1 MNATANAAAHMIDL
15 SHIDDLARRLSN
27 LVPPGMREG
36 REELQQ
42 NFKSILQAGLGK
54 LDLVTREEFDVQ
66 RAVLLRT
73 REKLEALQQAVAQLE
88 AQLQAQTPAAAPTS
102 SPTQN

>member
-1 MNATANAAAHMIDL
+1 MNVTANAAAHMIDL

-42 NFKSILQAGLGK
+42 NFKLILQAGLGK

-66 RAVLLRT
+66 SEVLART
-73 REKLEALQQAVAQLE
+73 RAKLQELEAKVAQLE
-88 AQLQAQTPAAAPTS
+88 ARGQDS
-102 SPTQN
+102 GSGMRKD

>member
-1 MNATANAAAHMIDL
+1 MNATTSAAFNMIDF

-27 LVPPGMREG
+27 LVPPGLRGEASQDL

-42 NFKSILQAGLGK
+42 NFKSVLQAGLGK

-73 REKLEALQQAVAQLE
+73 RDKLNELQRAVEQLE
-88 AQLQAQTPAAAPTS
+88 AQLSAKS
-102 SPTQN
+102 SN